1 MITIII
7 ADDQKL
13 FATSLKS
20 VLENDDKELSVIGI
34 AGNGKEAVDLAG
46 QLKPDLILMDVRM
59 PIMDGVEAVR
69 IIHQRLPEIKIIML
83 TTYGD
88 DEFVNQATLHGSAG
102 YLLKDIEPQELI
114 VSIRAVIS
122 GRVLFDPAVFHTFL
136 HANLTS
142 SNQIEPPQLE
152 SLSSHEKQ
160 ILFLLAKGFSNAEI
174 AEALFIGH
182 QTVKNYVSNIYT
194 KLSLKGRSKIIKFAL
209 DHYQYLEN
217 FYHRK

>member
-88 DEFVNQATLHGSAG
+88 DEFVNQAILHGSVG

-122 GRVLFDPAVFHTFL
+122 GRVLFDPAVFTRFY
-136 HANLTS
+136 T
-142 SNQIEPPQLE
+142 P
-152 SLSSHEKQ
+152 
-160 ILFLLAKGFSNAEI
+160 ILLL
-174 AEALFIGH
+174 
-182 QTVKNYVSNIYT
+182 QT
-194 KLSLKGRSKIIKFAL
+194 KLSRLNWNLSVLMKSRYFI
-209 DHYQYLEN
+209 Y
-217 FYHRK
+217 

>member
-46 QLKPDLILMDVRM
+46 RLKPDLILMDVRM

-88 DEFVNQATLHGSAG
+88 DEFVNQAILHGSA
-102 YLLKDIEPQELI
+102 YYFAQRYRALK
-114 VSIRAVIS
+114 
-122 GRVLFDPAVFHTFL
+122 
-136 HANLTS
+136 N
-142 SNQIEPPQLE
+142 
-152 SLSSHEKQ
+152 
-160 ILFLLAKGFSNAEI
+160 
-174 AEALFIGH
+174 
-182 QTVKNYVSNIYT
+182 
-194 KLSLKGRSKIIKFAL
+194 
-209 DHYQYLEN
+209 
-217 FYHRK
+217 

>member
-83 TTYGD
+83 ILT
-88 DEFVNQATLHGSAG
+88 ATMN
-102 YLLKDIEPQELI
+102 LLTKQFYM
-114 VSIRAVIS
+114 
-122 GRVLFDPAVFHTFL
+122 VLPA
-136 HANLTS
+136 
-142 SNQIEPPQLE
+142 IC
-152 SLSSHEKQ
+152 
-160 ILFLLAKGFSNAEI
+160 
-174 AEALFIGH
+174 
-182 QTVKNYVSNIYT
+182 
-194 KLSLKGRSKIIKFAL
+194 SKI
-209 DHYQYLEN
+209 
-217 FYHRK
+217 

>member
-88 DEFVNQATLHGSAG
+88 DEFVRHNRLFV
-102 YLLKDIEPQELI
+102 DI
-114 VSIRAVIS
+114 AK
-122 GRVLFDPAVFHTFL
+122 
-136 HANLTS
+136 S
-142 SNQIEPPQLE
+142 SVKIKKMRDFCVAKTTQLC
-152 SLSSHEKQ
+152 
-160 ILFLLAKGFSNAEI
+160 N
-174 AEALFIGH
+174 
-182 QTVKNYVSNIYT
+182 
-194 KLSLKGRSKIIKFAL
+194 KL
-209 DHYQYLEN
+209 
-217 FYHRK
+217 

>member
-46 QLKPDLILMDVRM
+46 RLKPDLILMDVRM

-88 DEFVNQATLHGSAG
+88 DEFVNQAILHGSAG
-102 YLLKDIEPQELI
+102 YLLKEMNVCRRWNLCRLKRLALQNYRISESSGLLLMRGFPQI
-114 VSIRAVIS
+114 RMQQSIRCPLKSAITTNIS
-122 GRVLFDPAVFHTFL
+122 APMLAGNSPEYMPMKALPVQRTTV
-136 HANLTS
+136 
-142 SNQIEPPQLE
+142 Q
-152 SLSSHEKQ
+152 SLCACWKIAAKEKL
-160 ILFLLAKGFSNAEI
+160 IW
-174 AEALFIGH
+174 
-182 QTVKNYVSNIYT
+182 
-194 KLSLKGRSKIIKFAL
+194 
-209 DHYQYLEN
+209 
-217 FYHRK
+217 

>member
-1 MITIII
+1 MKTIII

-88 DEFVNQATLHGSAG
+88 DEFVNQANFTWFCRLFAQRYSASRTDCFYSCCNLRPCPFRSG
-102 YLLKDIEPQELI
+102 CFSH
-114 VSIRAVIS
+114 VSTR
-122 GRVLFDPAVFHTFL
+122 
-136 HANLTS
+136 
-142 SNQIEPPQLE
+142 
-152 SLSSHEKQ
+152 
-160 ILFLLAKGFSNAEI
+160 
-174 AEALFIGH
+174 
-182 QTVKNYVSNIYT
+182 QTYFFKPN
-194 KLSLKGRSKIIKFAL
+194 
-209 DHYQYLEN
+209 
-217 FYHRK
+217 

>member
-34 AGNGKEAVDLAG
+34 AGNGKEAVDLADR
-46 QLKPDLILMDVRM
+46 LKPDLILMDVRM

-83 TTYGD
+83 TTYDD
-88 DEFVNQATLHGSAG
+88 DEFVNQAILHGSVG

-122 GRVLFDPAVFHTFL
+122 GRVLSIRLFFTRFYTP
-136 HANLTS
+136 
-142 SNQIEPPQLE
+142 
-152 SLSSHEKQ
+152 
-160 ILFLLAKGFSNAEI
+160 ILLL
-174 AEALFIGH
+174 
-182 QTVKNYVSNIYT
+182 QT
-194 KLSLKGRSKIIKFAL
+194 KLSRL
-209 DHYQYLEN
+209 N
-217 FYHRK
+217 

>member
-46 QLKPDLILMDVRM
+46 RLKPDLILMDVRM

-88 DEFVNQATLHGSAG
+88 DEFVNQAILHGSAG
-102 YLLKDIEPQELI
+102 YLLKDI
-114 VSIRAVIS
+114 
-122 GRVLFDPAVFHTFL
+122 
-136 HANLTS
+136 
-142 SNQIEPPQLE
+142 
-152 SLSSHEKQ
+152 
-160 ILFLLAKGFSNAEI
+160 
-174 AEALFIGH
+174 
-182 QTVKNYVSNIYT
+182 
-194 KLSLKGRSKIIKFAL
+194 
-209 DHYQYLEN
+209 
-217 FYHRK
+217 

>member
-1 MITIII
+1 MKTIII

-88 DEFVNQATLHGSAG
+88 DEFVNQAILHGSVG
-102 YLLKDIEPQELI
+102 YLLKDIAPQELI
-114 VSIRAVIS
+114 ASIRAVIS
-122 GRVLFDPAVFHTFL
+122 GRVLFDPAVFRTFL
-136 HANLTS
+136 HAKLTS

-160 ILFLLAKGFSNAEI
+160 ILYLLAKGFSNAEI
-174 AEALFIGH
+174 AKELFLGH
-182 QTVKNYVSNIYT
+182 QTVK
-194 KLSLKGRSKIIKFAL
+194 KLCK
-209 DHYQYLEN
+209 QYLHKTILEGPL
-217 FYHRK
+217 

>member
-1 MITIII
+1 MKTIII

-83 TTYGD
+83 TT
-88 DEFVNQATLHGSAG
+88 
-102 YLLKDIEPQELI
+102 
-114 VSIRAVIS
+114 
-122 GRVLFDPAVFHTFL
+122 
-136 HANLTS
+136 
-142 SNQIEPPQLE
+142 
-152 SLSSHEKQ
+152 
-160 ILFLLAKGFSNAEI
+160 
-174 AEALFIGH
+174 
-182 QTVKNYVSNIYT
+182 
-194 KLSLKGRSKIIKFAL
+194 
-209 DHYQYLEN
+209 
-217 FYHRK
+217 

>member
-88 DEFVNQATLHGSAG
+88 DEFVNQAILHGSVG

-122 GRVLFDPAVFHTFL
+122 GRVLFRSGCF
-136 HANLTS
+136 
-142 SNQIEPPQLE
+142 
-152 SLSSHEKQ
+152 SH
-160 ILFLLAKGFSNAEI
+160 
-174 AEALFIGH
+174 
-182 QTVKNYVSNIYT
+182 VSTRQSYFFKPN
-194 KLSLKGRSKIIKFAL
+194 
-209 DHYQYLEN
+209 
-217 FYHRK
+217 

>member
-88 DEFVNQATLHGSAG
+88 DEFVNQAILHGSVG

-142 SNQIEPPQLE
+142 SNQIEP
-152 SLSSHEKQ
+152 
-160 ILFLLAKGFSNAEI
+160 
-174 AEALFIGH
+174 
-182 QTVKNYVSNIYT
+182 
-194 KLSLKGRSKIIKFAL
+194 
-209 DHYQYLEN
+209 D
-217 FYHRK
+217 RKSVV

>member
-88 DEFVNQATLHGSAG
+88 DEFVNQAILHGSVG

-122 GRVLFDPAVFHTFL
+122 GRVLSIRLFFTRFY
-136 HANLTS
+136 TS
-142 SNQIEPPQLE
+142 
-152 SLSSHEKQ
+152 
-160 ILFLLAKGFSNAEI
+160 ILLL
-174 AEALFIGH
+174 
-182 QTVKNYVSNIYT
+182 QT
-194 KLSLKGRSKIIKFAL
+194 KLSRLNWNLSVLMKSRYFI
-209 DHYQYLEN
+209 Y
-217 FYHRK
+217 

>member
-69 IIHQRLPEIKIIML
+69 IIHQRLPEIKLL
-83 TTYGD
+83 T
-88 DEFVNQATLHGSAG
+88 ATMNLLTKQFYMVLSA
-102 YLLKDIEPQELI
+102 IC
-114 VSIRAVIS
+114 
-122 GRVLFDPAVFHTFL
+122 
-136 HANLTS
+136 
-142 SNQIEPPQLE
+142 
-152 SLSSHEKQ
+152 
-160 ILFLLAKGFSNAEI
+160 
-174 AEALFIGH
+174 
-182 QTVKNYVSNIYT
+182 
-194 KLSLKGRSKIIKFAL
+194 SKI
-209 DHYQYLEN
+209 
-217 FYHRK
+217 

>member
-69 IIHQRLPEIKIIML
+69 TIHQRLPEIKIIML

-88 DEFVNQATLHGSAG
+88 DEFVNQAILHGSAG

-174 AEALFIGH
+174 AEALFLGH

>member
-88 DEFVNQATLHGSAG
+88 DEFVNQAILHGSVG

-136 HANLTS
+136 HANL
-142 SNQIEPPQLE
+142 
-152 SLSSHEKQ
+152 
-160 ILFLLAKGFSNAEI
+160 LAKGFSNAEI
-174 AEALFIGH
+174 AEALFLGH

-194 KLSLKGRSKIIKFAL
+194 KLSLKGRSKIIKLAL

>member
-46 QLKPDLILMDVRM
+46 RLKPDLILMDVRM

-88 DEFVNQATLHGSAG
+88 DEFVNQAILHGSAG

-114 VSIRAVIS
+114 VS
-122 GRVLFDPAVFHTFL
+122 HTFL

-174 AEALFIGH
+174 AEALFLGH